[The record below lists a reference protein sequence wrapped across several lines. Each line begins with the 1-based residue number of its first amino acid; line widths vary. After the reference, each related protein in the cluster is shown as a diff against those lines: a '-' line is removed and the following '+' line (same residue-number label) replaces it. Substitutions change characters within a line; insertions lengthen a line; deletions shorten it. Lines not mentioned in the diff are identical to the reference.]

1 MMSCGIGFMEEQ
13 PERNERLPVMGVFF
27 LPTSAPWSYEGSIA
41 SYSWPRGE
49 THSSSTVDT
58 SRRCITR
65 LHHDSRHNYFLALAP
80 PK

>member
-41 SYSWPRGE
+41 SYSWPRGKRILQALS
-49 THSSSTVDT
+49 TLLGAASPGFITIVGITTSS
-58 SRRCITR
+58 
-65 LHHDSRHNYFLALAP
+65 L
-80 PK
+80 